1 MGETC
6 GLKLVWETN
15 YLEERCRLC
24 DDIAKKVR
32 RIEKIDLDIARWESQ
47 GNRRA
52 TIERALG
59 DRQELNTLLQRMYQ
73 QHREKVNGLV

>member
-6 GLKLVWETN
+6 GLKLVWETT

-32 RIEKIDLDIARWESQ
+32 RIEKIDSDIARWESQ

-52 TIERALG
+52 TIEKALG